1 MNDPSLIN
9 GALITASDTPR
20 LPAVSMPAVY
30 SAEYSVRP
38 QPGSVLDYWGL
49 LWRSKAL
56 FAGYVMAGL
65 VVALGILCTQSR
77 VYRARTTLEVQDL
90 NRNFVDMKLAS
101 PVSDSSEDAFTDVQ
115 TQIKILESQTLIA
128 SALSKANIH
137 SAADLNPQPGA
148 IAHLAGVLN
157 TGGADSEHET
167 LPELAGKNLKVTVAG
182 QTRIVEITFD
192 APRPELAASFANALT
207 SEFIEQNTQA
217 RWQMNRQ
224 TSEWLGGQL
233 TDLRNKLQ
241 DSESALGD
249 YARKQSLIYTADQ
262 QTVSEEKLRQLQAEL
277 SRAQA
282 DRMEK
287 QSRFEIARTA
297 TPETLPEVLNDNNLR
312 ALETSLTDLRRKEAE
327 MEVTFTAD
335 YSQTKKVHAEIL
347 ALEEAIKQK
356 RAEIVSR
363 IANELSEAQRREQ
376 LLTAAYTDQTLRVTN
391 DSQKSIQYDVLKREV
406 DTNRQIYEAMLQ
418 RVKESTIAEAIRA
431 SNVRIID
438 PATPPHRPY
447 KPNFPLGSAAGL
459 LFGGMFGVVA
469 IVLRARTD
477 SSVQDPGEAQ
487 SLLGIRELGVIPRAR
502 VTSSFTPSFARVL
515 TMTRETKLLEGST
528 KRLIAPADSLA
539 ADSFRAVLASII
551 LGEPSERP
559 RVLVITSANSGEGK
573 TTAAANLAVA
583 LAKVNRKVLLID
595 GDIRSPRIHH
605 VFGLNNT
612 TGVTDLLN
620 PSQVNEK
627 PIDAVIHAVA
637 PNLHVLTA
645 GPAIEGGAD
654 LLFAAS
660 MADLIARL
668 RKRFDMVVID
678 TPPMLAMPDARVLGR
693 ISDAVVLIAR
703 AGKTSRAAM
712 QAAYQCLVEDQSHVL
727 GVILNDWDAK
737 ASAYKHYSYYGAYRY
752 AAAYQ
757 KPSDEHRES

>member
-1 MNDPSLIN
+1 MNEQSLI
-9 GALITASDTPR
+9 TSSDIPR
-20 LPAVSMPAVY
+20 LPAAGMPAVS
-30 SAEYSVRP
+30 SAEYSFRP
-38 QPGSVLDYWGL
+38 QPGSVLDYWEL
-49 LWRSKAL
+49 LWRSKTL
-56 FAGYVMAGL
+56 FAGCVMAGL
-65 VVALGILCTQSR
+65 VVALGILCSQSR
-77 VYRARTTLEVQDL
+77 VYRAHTTLEVQGM
-90 NRNFVDMKLAS
+90 NRNFVDLKLSS
-101 PVSDSSEDAFTDVQ
+101 PVSDPSEDALTDIQ

-128 SALSKANIH
+128 NALNKANIQ

-157 TGGADSEHET
+157 TEGADSEHET

-182 QTRIVEITFD
+182 QTRIIEISFD
-192 APRPELAASFANALT
+192 APRPELAARFANALT

-241 DSESALGD
+241 DSESALED

-262 QTVSEEKLRQLQAEL
+262 HTVSEEKLRQVQAEL

-282 DRMEK
+282 DRMDK
-287 QSRFEIARTA
+287 QSRFEIARSA

-347 ALEEAIKQK
+347 ALEEAIRQK
-356 RAEIVSR
+356 RTEIVNR
-363 IANELSEAQRREQ
+363 ITNELSASQRREQ
-376 LLTAAYTDQTLRVTN
+376 LLAAAYADQTLRVTN
-391 DSQKSIQYDVLKREV
+391 DSQKSIQYDVLKRDV
-406 DTNRQIYEAMLQ
+406 DSNRQIYEAMLQ
-418 RVKESTIAEAIRA
+418 RVKESTIAAAIRA

-487 SLLGIRELGVIPRAR
+487 SLLGIRELGVIPRAQ
-502 VTSSFTPSFARVL
+502 VAPSFVRVL
-515 TMTRETKLLEGST
+515 TMTPETKLLEGST
-528 KRLIAPADSLA
+528 ERVIAPPDSLA

-559 RVLVITSANSGEGK
+559 HVLVITSANSGEGK

-605 VFGLNNT
+605 VFGLKNT

-620 PSQVNEK
+620 PAQGNEHLID
-627 PIDAVIHAVA
+627 PIIHAVA
-637 PNLHVLTA
+637 PNLYVLTA

-660 MADLIARL
+660 MADLIARF
-668 RKRFDMVVID
+668 RKRFDMVIID

-693 ISDAVVLIAR
+693 TADAVVLIAR
-703 AGKTSRAAM
+703 AGKTSRAAV
-712 QAAYQCLVEDQSHVL
+712 QAAYRRLVEDQSKVL

-737 ASAYKHYSYYGAYRY
+737 ASAYKHYSYYGGYRY
-752 AAAYQ
+752 AAAY
-757 KPSDEHRES
+757 HRASGEETES